1 MEDRQT
7 SSLKRPLNRR
17 QLLLLGRR
25 IALGIGITPLLA
37 ACSIRTSRQRFT
49 IEMSGPAPS
58 MFLPGSLTITRGAT
72 IVWKNK
78 DLYPHTVTCQP
89 SQDQSNGAYAKLPK
103 GAQPWDSGDLY
114 TGQMWSYTF
123 TTPGQYVYF
132 SRRDETGRMLGSI
145 LVTG

>member
-1 MEDRQT
+1 MEDKQGKTLNGLISRRRLLYLGQQLAV
-7 SSLKRPLNRR
+7 SSGVAA
-17 QLLLLGRR
+17 LL
-25 IALGIGITPLLA
+25 T

-49 IEMSGPAPS
+49 VDMSGPEPT
-58 MFLPGSLTITRGAT
+58 MFLPGSLTIPQGAT
-72 IVWKNK
+72 VVWKNK

-89 SQDQSNGAYAKLPK
+89 SQANGAYAKLPK